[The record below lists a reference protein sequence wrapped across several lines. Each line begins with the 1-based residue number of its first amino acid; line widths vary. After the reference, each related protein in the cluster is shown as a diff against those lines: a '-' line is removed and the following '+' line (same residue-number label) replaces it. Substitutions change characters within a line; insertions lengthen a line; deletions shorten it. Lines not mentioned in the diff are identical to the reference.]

1 MAYVV
6 CVFFNGIQV
15 MLIATWLYNDRSEVK
30 LGAILVLIV
39 FRFLFGI
46 NHCYF
51 DLEKKIFL

>member
-1 MAYVV
+1 MWFVF
-6 CVFFNGIQV
+6 FFNGIQV

-51 DLEKKIFL
+51 DLEKKIFM